1 MAVVFMDVAK
11 SGGST
16 IGRENFNDMIDMC
29 GDKDSKPSGLLLW
42 NFARFARDLD
52 DSSYFKAL
60 VRKQGIVI
68 HSLTDPIPE
77 GQYGRVVETIIDIA
91 NEEKR
96 HQTSRDVKRALAAL
110 VKQGFSSGGF
120 PPRGYIAEKVTIG
133 MKRDGKPRI
142 ASRWVPDPELWDLV
156 RLAWKMR
163 AEGKSYTE
171 ITIATDGKIYKSRN
185 CWPTFFGNKTYLG
198 IGKCGDLEI
207 FDHHEAAISLE
218 TWEAVQLVKE
228 ANPWYGKTGHP
239 LHPRRK
245 AIPSLLSGMAVCIH
259 CGTAIIHHKGDI
271 GRNWPYYI
279 CGKVD
284 RQRAEKVC
292 EARRINAKKVD
303 QVILQTVLDRILT
316 PVYFEEL
323 VDETR
328 SMLENTGS
336 IEKNISQKQKDLREK
351 ENAIR
356 NLLDLAESFGSG
368 AAVERLRQRES
379 ERAIIISEIKQLESK
394 KAVSQLV
401 ITPEA
406 IQLVLQTWC
415 GEVAQAQGLGDV
427 KSLKDVLSKFVAKIE
442 LGYKCA
448 NIWYTYPIENNLP
461 FISYTLGGIQKS
473 ARNGGF
479 YINHQRIGGVV
490 GLARLL
496 HHCRTFF
503 GKTRLH
509 ASSKPLSA
517 CSLEEVL
524 PCLLCG

>member
-1 MAVVFMDVAK
+1 VLAIVFKDEAK

-16 IGRENFNDMIDMC
+16 IGRESFNDMIDMC
-29 GDKDSKPSGLLLW
+29 GGKDSKTSGLLLW

-68 HSLTDPIPE
+68 HSLPDPIPE

-171 ITIATDGKIYKSRN
+171 ITKATDEKIYKSRN
-185 CWPTFFGNKTYLG
+185 CWPTFFCNKTYLG

-207 FDHHEAAISLE
+207 PDHHEAAISLE
-218 TWEAVQLVKE
+218 TWEAVQHVKE
-228 ANPWYGKTGHP
+228 ANTWYGKTGHP
-239 LHPRRK
+239 FHPRRK
-245 AIPSLLSGMAVCIH
+245 ALPSLLSGMAVCIH

-279 CGKVD
+279 CGKID

-292 EARRINAKKVD
+292 EGRRINAKKVD
-303 QVILQTVLDRILT
+303 QVVMQTVINRILT

-323 VDETR
+323 MEETR
-328 SMLENTGS
+328 SLMENTGS
-336 IEKNISQKQKDLREK
+336 IDKDISQKQKDLREK
-351 ENAIR
+351 ENAIK

-394 KAVSQLV
+394 KAASQLV

-406 IQLVLQTWC
+406 IQLVLKTWH
-415 GEVAQAQGLGDV
+415 GEIAQAQLLGDV

-448 NIWYTYPIENNLP
+448 NILYTYPLENNLP
-461 FISYTLGGIQKS
+461 FISYPLGG
-473 ARNGGF
+473 
-479 YINHQRIGGVV
+479 
-490 GLARLL
+490 
-496 HHCRTFF
+496 
-503 GKTRLH
+503 TR
-509 ASSKPLSA
+509 
-517 CSLEEVL
+517 
-524 PCLLCG
+524 